1 MTVVTITH
9 KKYYEIYDELR
20 TSENISN
27 KDYSPYLFERYFERY
42 LKCSATLSIQ
52 RIEGRAL
59 VDLTFENEQDY
70 LWFELKYL

>member
-1 MTVVTITH
+1 MTVVTITNE
-9 KKYYEIYDELR
+9 KYYEIYDELR
-20 TSENISN
+20 TSENISD
-27 KDYSPYLFERYFERY
+27 KDYPPYLFERYFERY
-42 LKCSATLSIQ
+42 LKCSPTLSIQ

>member
-9 KKYYEIYDELR
+9 EKYYEIYDELC
-20 TSENISN
+20 TSANIPD
-27 KDYSPYLFERYFERY
+27 KDYPYLFERH
-42 LKCSATLSIQ
+42 LKCSPTLSIQ

-59 VDLTFENEQDY
+59 VDLIFENEQDY